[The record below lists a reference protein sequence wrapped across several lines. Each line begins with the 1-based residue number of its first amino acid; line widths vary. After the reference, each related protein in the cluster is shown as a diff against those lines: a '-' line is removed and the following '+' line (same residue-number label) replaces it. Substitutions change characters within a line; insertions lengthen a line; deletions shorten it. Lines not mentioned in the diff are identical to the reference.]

1 MNAVDGHRDTA
12 EHRCR
17 PDNSAAGGKRDPL
30 HSLQRLPRQH
40 RLEAIYRGKIIQ
52 PRLSGHRREIVLVG
66 HLLQRQKVEIQPR
79 EKPAH
84 GPGTCL
90 KSPVDI
96 VGRQAR
102 HGTARNSILP
112 GSRPQR
118 QQQEDRQKNWMD
130 ETAHLDALKS

>member
-1 MNAVDGHRDTA
+1 MGAQVEADGAAVD
-12 EHRCR
+12 E
-17 PDNSAAGGKRDPL
+17 L
-30 HSLQRLPRQH
+30 HGDLPLQRLAPLLPRQH